1 MLKVNA
7 AANSVGIGCDSSN
20 TEFLKVGTGSGA
32 DGTQYDLLKFQGSG
46 SGPIACV
53 CKNDVGTSATTI
65 ATVTIG
71 GVSGLLA
78 VVTGGTDPHTFTD
91 LVLFHTSGGTP
102 ATISSVVKN
111 SPPSRTYSASGN
123 SLQLAYASGSH
134 ATTAWFVTMRSN

>member
-1 MLKVNA
+1 ML
-7 AANSVGIGCDSSN
+7 ANQK
-20 TEFLKVGTGSGA
+20 TT
-32 DGTQYDLLKFQGSG
+32 
-46 SGPIACV
+46 
-53 CKNDVGTSATTI
+53 VGTSATTI
-65 ATVTIG
+65 ATVTLG

-111 SPPSRTYSASGN
+111 SPPSRTYSASGAA
-123 SLQLAYASGSH
+123 LQLAYASGSH